1 MIITKEEI
9 GLKLLEGKFLMCN
22 TWVHKKLLHIQN
34 SWKKSQ
40 GDPYWK
46 NLIENVFEVPRL
58 RNIYC
63 FDSMDEMML
72 EGNAALFYTKKKW
85 LKKKSSV

>member
-22 TWVHKKLLHIQN
+22 TWVYKKLLHIQN
-34 SWKKSQ
+34 SGKKTQ
-40 GDPYWK
+40 WDPYWK
-46 NLIENVFEVPRL
+46 NLIENAFEVPRI
-58 RNIYC
+58 RHIYC
-63 FDSMDEMML
+63 FDSIEEMRL
-72 EGNAALFYTKKKW
+72 EGSAALFYSDKKW